1 MGLVTL
7 TFDLLTLKLVRELH
21 LRWGTFLPNLGM
33 LGLWVL
39 ELFAKYAMDGRTDQ
53 PIDVGLKQRLMHPS
67 LRGVI
72 IIWVSTNVWQTGG
85 HAADACVVLWR
96 SWAWQKSI
104 NSESISVICCV
115 SLGVASWSRRAP
127 LRSSSATRTSVK
139 RCIGWIQ
146 SASTSVAARWRRTS
160 RAPTALR
167 WSTSWK
173 SARNGCCRFT
183 TRWQYCLPIFMTLRA
198 ECRRRAASA

>member
-72 IIWVSTNVWQTGG
+72 II
-85 HAADACVVLWR
+85 
-96 SWAWQKSI
+96 
-104 NSESISVICCV
+104 
-115 SLGVASWSRRAP
+115 
-127 LRSSSATRTSVK
+127 
-139 RCIGWIQ
+139 
-146 SASTSVAARWRRTS
+146 
-160 RAPTALR
+160 
-167 WSTSWK
+167 
-173 SARNGCCRFT
+173 
-183 TRWQYCLPIFMTLRA
+183 
-198 ECRRRAASA
+198 